1 VTAGPGWAGAEYR
14 RAARLED
21 HGGSSWQRQKRLAEE
36 SRWEELFSGPG
47 RDVDEVV
54 GELLR

>member
-1 VTAGPGWAGAEYR
+1 MVAGG
-14 RAARLED
+14 RLED
-21 HGGSSWQRQKRLAEE
+21 RGGSSWQRQKRLAEE
-36 SRWEELFSGPG
+36 GRWDELCSGPG